1 MGQKVKINEENRF
14 STFVKSK
21 KSDAYRDLEAWQQWF
36 SKRGIQAVIA
46 STSSGYALYREGLIE
61 VDIHDD
67 SSTGESGKDSSR
79 AA

>member
-1 MGQKVKINEENRF
+1 MGQKVKISEENRF

-21 KSDAYRDLEAWQQWF
+21 KSDAYRDLETWQLWF
-36 SKRGIQAVIA
+36 SKRGITAIIA

-67 SSTGESGKDSSR
+67 SNSATK